1 MVQSSIKKIKGRD
14 NPTHLAVVE
23 GDLHALYLSAAAA
36 VGVALDLVGAV
47 GQWDLLVMGLFVRM
61 RNRISRMRV
70 LEAEANTHVYT
81 HENVPGE

>member
-1 MVQSSIKKIKGRD
+1 MVQSSIKKIKGHD

-47 GQWDLLVMGLFVRM
+47 GQWDLLVVGLLVR
-61 RNRISRMRV
+61 RIKERMSRLRL
-70 LEAEANTHVYT
+70 LEAEANTCLHT
-81 HENVPGE
+81 RERTG